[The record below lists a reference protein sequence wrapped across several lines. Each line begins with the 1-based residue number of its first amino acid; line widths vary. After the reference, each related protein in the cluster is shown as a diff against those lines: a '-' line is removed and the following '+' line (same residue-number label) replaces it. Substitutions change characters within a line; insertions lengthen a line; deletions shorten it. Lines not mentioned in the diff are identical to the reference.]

1 MLTVKQLKEK
11 LEGIPDDMPVFVYD
25 IAYADQYRIEGIDT
39 TISDRVD
46 INIDIHQDEGLTD
59 ED

>member
-1 MLTVKQLKEK
+1 MLTVKQLKEQ
-11 LEGIPDDMPVFVYD
+11 LEGIPDDTPVFVYD
-25 IAYADQYRIEGIDT
+25 IAYADLYRVEGVDT

-46 INIDIHQDEGLTD
+46 INIDINQDEGLTD

>member
-1 MLTVKQLKEK
+1 MMTCTK
-11 LEGIPDDMPVFVYD
+11 LIELLQDLPGDMPVFVYD
-25 IAYADQYRIEGIDT
+25 IAYSDLYRIENVDT

-46 INIDIHQDEGLTD
+46 INIDINQDEGLTD